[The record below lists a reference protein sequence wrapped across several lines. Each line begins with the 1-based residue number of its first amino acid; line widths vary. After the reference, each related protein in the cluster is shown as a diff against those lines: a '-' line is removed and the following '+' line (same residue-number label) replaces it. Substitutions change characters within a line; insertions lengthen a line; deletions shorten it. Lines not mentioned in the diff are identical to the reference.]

1 VYTLDGLGNP
11 TTTTVNAEFNPTFD
25 TLTYQYDGLNRLQHF
40 NAAYGP
46 TGTLDYTY
54 DTANNRQTL
63 NQNGVVTVYSY
74 DGADRLLTIND
85 QATGADNDG
94 NLQNRP
100 GFSYQY
106 DQADRLTQ
114 VTVGSGS
121 NTCTG
126 HSIYDADGRRI
137 SRTNTGSCLAN
148 GHTYVDDVSGSLPQL
163 IEDGS
168 LYYIRGMGLAYTVD
182 LTNSVASVFHTDS
195 RGSVR
200 AITDQNGVLAQSYQ
214 YDPSGIQTGSGTSQ
228 QVLGFT
234 GEPQDPDNGLVYL
247 RARSYD
253 PAIGRFLERDT
264 MLPDPTNPDSFN
276 RFTYASNNPSSHT
289 DHTGHCVDPDPF
301 GIGPRYCIESFIPTL
316 YSGLFPGNTPW
327 NGPFSGDF
335 RGPSP
340 FGGSFRIQQLITAS
354 GVYLPTYGPSQCCF
368 GLAHSGMAPLDFIV
382 PACNAYMAGELGF
395 RTIST
400 YCSGVNGLLP
410 IAPPI
415 VSNITINEDNGVAPV
430 PYAYGTPYPS
440 TEVWQYGGPSGD
452 PSLIFYHEASPF
464 GPGALFFPGPLD
476 PSPWSPDDGN

>member
-1 VYTLDGLGNP
+1 MYTLDGLGNP

-54 DTANNRQTL
+54 DTGNNRQTL

-94 NLQNRP
+94 NVLSRP

-126 HSIYDADGRRI
+126 HSIYDGDGRRI
-137 SRTNTGSCLAN
+137 SHTNTGSCLAN

-182 LTNSVASVFHTDS
+182 LTNGVASVFHTDG

-214 YDPSGIQTGSGTSQ
+214 YDPSGIQTASGTSQ
-228 QVLGFT
+228 QVLGYT

-253 PAIGRFLERDT
+253 PAIGRFLERDSA
-264 MLPDPTNPDSFN
+264 LPSAGNPDSLN
-276 RFTYASNNPSSHT
+276 RYTYAGNNPTSNSDPSGHWFFPFFGFLPQVVNPWNQLAAQGWAANQMAANPNAIINYFGNGDYLFRT
-289 DHTGHCVDPDPF
+289 WQQHSVMFHGRTQSYFTGTPAEFIQLMDYAGGFVPYDWGGGFYRRIVPFPSAPNAVGPMGMTWDPDQQQFVAASYFTVITQPMGPPGTPELFRSAYPGYPAMWPGLVSPPVDVDP
-301 GIGPRYCIESFIPTL
+301 S
-316 YSGLFPGNTPW
+316 SGLPEPWTPL
-327 NGPFSGDF
+327 PL
-335 RGPSP
+335 PMSP
-340 FGGSFRIQQLITAS
+340 
-354 GVYLPTYGPSQCCF
+354 
-368 GLAHSGMAPLDFIV
+368 
-382 PACNAYMAGELGF
+382 
-395 RTIST
+395 
-400 YCSGVNGLLP
+400 
-410 IAPPI
+410 
-415 VSNITINEDNGVAPV
+415 
-430 PYAYGTPYPS
+430 
-440 TEVWQYGGPSGD
+440 
-452 PSLIFYHEASPF
+452 
-464 GPGALFFPGPLD
+464 
-476 PSPWSPDDGN
+476 